1 MPNRETAG
9 NPGGGTDIVPAGQS
23 RSSTQSIFGSLIDAI
38 SQIQQFAVIERTGQ
52 DIPDDFLTIRG
63 KLNFFNMGFGNGF
76 LEGLIFALLTALTLP
91 VISDDGL
98 NLWVERFFPMARSK
112 FFLWSLTCA
121 PIIITGGI
129 CCFLSKYRIG
139 VLTRNAVDSLLT
151 GRLISLAIKG
161 IVIFIL
167 LVFLSSHLTPET
179 VWKAAYGI
187 SLQKREVAEVIYRI
201 IWHIKPHL
209 IPTAYRTLLVFCTA
223 ALTPFFSIWLV
234 SFCRRIR
241 RRQLELYQ

>member
-1 MPNRETAG
+1 MAGKGPNTNSSIAG
-9 NPGGGTDIVPAGQS
+9 DIVPAEQS
-23 RSSTQSIFGSLIDAI
+23 RSSTQSIFGSLIDAV

-76 LEGLIFALLTALTLP
+76 LEGIIFALLTALSLP

-98 NLWVERFFPMARSK
+98 KLWVERFFPLARSK
-112 FFLWSLTCA
+112 LFLWILTCA
-121 PIIITGGI
+121 PIIITAGI

-139 VLTRNAVDSLLT
+139 VLTKNAVDSLLT
-151 GRLISLAIKG
+151 GRLISLGIKG
-161 IVIFIL
+161 VLIFF
-167 LVFLSSHLTPET
+167 FLMVLSVHLTPAT
-179 VWKAAYGI
+179 VWKAAYGL
-187 SLQKREVAEVIYRI
+187 SLHKREVAEVVYRI

-209 IPTAYRTLLVFCTA
+209 APTAYRTLLVFCLA

-234 SFCRRIR
+234 SFYRWIR
-241 RRQLELYQ
+241 RRQLESYQ